1 MPRPARR
8 RVNGDGSLTKRADGR
23 WMGRFYAWTS
33 AGTRKRITVYGKTRK
48 ETAARMHEAQER
60 NERGIPVPDRAWKL
74 AEWLDYWLANV
85 VLPNRRPATYRL
97 YEMTVRLYLKPGFGK
112 SPLTRLS
119 ASRVQAYFNGQLAAG
134 RSIRTVQVMRTVLS
148 SALSRAMREELISR
162 NLAQLVELPGW
173 ERQPITPWSAAE
185 ARAFLEAAQDDP
197 LYPAFMLLLVYGLRL
212 GEVLGLRWHDIDERD
227 GEVRIRQQLQRVRGQ
242 LRLYPVKTAAGRR
255 DLPLLPIAREM
266 LTLRSAAQAADR
278 MELGRAWEDTGLV
291 FTTRTGRPVEPRNL
305 LRSFRRICDHH
316 DLRLIKVHHLRHT
329 TATLL
334 KNLGVPARDAQ
345 LILGHSRLAVTLEIY
360 THEDRQAQRD
370 ALGRISDAL
379 AHATGT
385 GHE

>member
-1 MPRPARR
+1 MPR
-8 RVNGDGSLTKRADGR
+8 RVNGEGSITHRADGR
-23 WMGRFYAWTS
+23 WMGRFYAWTA
-33 AGTRKRITVYGKTRK
+33 AGTRKRVTVYGKTRK
-48 ETAARMHEAQER
+48 EAAARMREAQER

-74 AEWLDYWLANV
+74 AEWLDYWLENV

-97 YEMTVRLYLKPGFGK
+97 YEMTVRLYLKPGLGK
-112 SPLTRLS
+112 NPLTRLS
-119 ASRVQAYFNGQLAAG
+119 ASRVQAYFNEQLAAG

-162 NLAQLVELPGW
+162 NVAQLTELPGW
-173 ERQPITPWSAAE
+173 ERQPIRPWSAAE
-185 ARAFLEAAQDDP
+185 ARAFLGAAKEDP

-212 GEVLGLRWHDIDERD
+212 GEVLGLRWHDIDEHD
-227 GEVRIRQQLQRVRGQ
+227 GEVRIRQQVQRVRGQ

-255 DLPLLPIAREM
+255 DRPLLPVVREM
-266 LTLRSAAQAADR
+266 LVLRSAAQAADR

-305 LRSFRRICDHH
+305 LRTFRRICDHNH
-316 DLRLIKVHHLRHT
+316 LRLIKVHHLRHT

-360 THEDRQAQRD
+360 SHEDRQAQRD
-370 ALGRISDAL
+370 ALGRISAAL
-379 AHATGT
+379 GHGDGT
-385 GHE
+385 GNE